1 LDWSFVQVGSLLAA
15 WIIGYGL
22 VQTLAPKVTAAS
34 GETAFQWVAVICL
47 LPALIAAG
55 LHLGWHA
62 EILIIAG
69 LLIFGALFAINS
81 SVHSYLIV
89 SYAREDGAS
98 LDVGFYYMAN
108 AAGRLVSTLLSGLI
122 YQQYGLAACLLG
134 SSAMLVAAAAI
145 SWKLPR

>member
-1 LDWSFVQVGSLLAA
+1 M
-15 WIIGYGL
+15 
-22 VQTLAPKVTAAS
+22 
-34 GETAFQWVAVICL
+34 

-55 LHLGWHA
+55 LYLGWNV
-62 EILIIAG
+62 ELLIVAG

-108 AAGRLVSTLLSGLI
+108 AAGRLVSSLLSGLI
-122 YQQYGLAACLLG
+122 YQYYGLAACLAG
-134 SSAMLVAAAAI
+134 SSIMLIAAVVI
-145 SWKLPR
+145 SRKLPR